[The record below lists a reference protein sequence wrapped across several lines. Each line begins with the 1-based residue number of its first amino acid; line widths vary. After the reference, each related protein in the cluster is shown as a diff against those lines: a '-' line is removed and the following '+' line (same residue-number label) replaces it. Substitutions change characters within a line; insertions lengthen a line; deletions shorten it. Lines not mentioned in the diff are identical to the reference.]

1 MADVGCR
8 KNHRVRTASFQ
19 TEWRPYIRL
28 RILTWTDGL
37 GAIRTGGTATRI
49 RLAARVIRNLMGLA
63 EVTHESN
70 PTTTAAEVAIPAE
83 TSRQAGGSRRIIAD
97 EGTIRR
103 HR

>member
-1 MADVGCR
+1 
-8 KNHRVRTASFQ
+8 
-19 TEWRPYIRL
+19 
-28 RILTWTDGL
+28 
-37 GAIRTGGTATRI
+37 
-49 RLAARVIRNLMGLA
+49 MGLA

-103 HR
+103 HRKTRESRRTQATAEVMIPDERKR